1 MYSEN
6 NRRVSGMRAND
17 EFLRRMLGGD
27 LTGGETPVMNMEFE
41 NRREMLESNGED
53 RQEAR
58 TRENSKLR
66 FSDEGNGS
74 IGDGRPSC
82 DGSVD
87 NAVSGCKPSDCAKG
101 ECPTYLHAPSLAMV
115 YSPRQCWR
123 NLLDPQSALDHGTLF
138 AELVLPFERAS
149 KRMGTEGNCRKC

>member
-6 NRRVSGMRAND
+6 NRRTSGMRAND

-27 LTGGETPVMNMEFE
+27 LTGGELPVMNMEPADHADDFGRKADE
-41 NRREMLESNGED
+41 MQRRDNGRLRLSN
-53 RQEAR
+53 
-58 TRENSKLR
+58 
-66 FSDEGNGS
+66 EGNGS
-74 IGDGRPSC
+74 IGGGRPSC

-87 NAVSGCKPSDCAKG
+87 NSVSGCKPSCG
-101 ECPTYLHAPSLAMV
+101 TQEECSTYLHAPSLAMV

-123 NLLDPQSALDHGTLF
+123 NLLDPQSALDQGTLF
-138 AELVLPFERAS
+138 AELVLPFEGGS